1 MPRRVMK
8 EKETTIQ
15 KLESELETYQSCGI
29 SLLLEGRESSPASIV
44 NACMVAENGTYMR
57 DYIQDERGMFDTIN
71 FNFVSENE

>member
-15 KLESELETYQSCGI
+15 KLESELEAYQSCGI

-57 DYIQDERGMFDTIN
+57 DYIQDERGKIDTIN